1 MTRYIGKHRKVSNT
15 SKKQFAGAAALALG
29 ASTLGVGAS
38 VATASEAS
46 AAPQLGS
53 SVAGSSLPP
62 QIAQLQ
68 ADFDAQLRQ
77 AQANG
82 VTALLNARDALV
94 AQAKNLPP
102 QFRTPVVQGIDNF
115 VTAVAPGALQQRE
128 AARAP
133 KPAPK
138 PAPKKQAPKKQA
150 RPASNPCPASAHA
163 CVDIK
168 AQRAWL
174 QRGGNRS
181 YGPVVVS
188 TGRPGQETPRGM
200 FTVTRKVKDEISY
213 EFGNAP
219 MPYAVYFTNNGHAF
233 HQGTTNVQSA
243 GCVRMD
249 RKSAQTFF
257 NYLQPGDK
265 VYIY

>member
-46 AAPQLGS
+46 AAPQPGP
-53 SVAGSSLPP
+53 SVAAPSLPP
-62 QIAQLQ
+62 QITQLQ

-77 AQANG
+77 AQA
-82 VTALLNARDALV
+82 
-94 AQAKNLPP
+94 KNLPP
-102 QFRTPVVQGIDNF
+102 QFRTPVIQGIDNF
-115 VTAVAPGALQQRE
+115 VNAVAPGALQQRE
-128 AARAP
+128 AVRAP

-138 PAPKKQAPKKQA
+138 PAPKKQA

-174 QRGGNRS
+174 QKGGKRS
-181 YGPVVVS
+181 YGPVIVS

-243 GCVRMD
+243 GCVRMNGEAA
-249 RKSAQTFF
+249 RTFF